1 VEENSK
7 EVVLSKNEYDS
18 IFKIQREILS
28 SIASGAESKILLEM
42 LCKLAEQ
49 LLPNSVASMMYVNKK
64 TGLIS
69 ILSAPSVPEQ
79 GQIALSNLKPGPGSG
94 SCGNAIFRNEA
105 TFVVDTFSD
114 PKWKDLRQVAYDFN
128 ICSCWSMPV
137 RDEKQKPIGTFALSS
152 FEHRKPSQFH
162 KTLLETC
169 ANIAYIVLKN
179 DAQKKVI
186 SKNENRIRLFSRAL
200 QSSAEGI
207 FITDSKNNIVEI
219 NDAFTK
225 ILGYKKAEVI
235 GKNPKILSSGKHD
248 KKFYEDMWEELEK
261 NGYWRGEIINKDKR
275 GNEVIQWVTI
285 NSICDHLGDVQNYLA
300 LFADMTK
307 LKKAEEEIT
316 YLAYH
321 DSLTGLYNGRYL
333 QQQKIE
339 NFLLFLNVDNFSYVN
354 LAYGFDIGDKLLVA
368 ISNELKELCP
378 KQDVFRINSDEFAV
392 NYTENVRAYEKI
404 EKIRT
409 HFNKITFY
417 IDDISLH
424 ITFTYGASE
433 GKSTS
438 LYNSALALKK
448 AKKSGKNQYYIYNEE
463 DDYYEQ
469 NQRKEFLKYNG
480 ILHNALKYDLIK
492 PFFQGIRDNKTKLI
506 NKYEALARIVVDDE
520 VITPYLFLKTAQL
533 SGLLPQI
540 TKIMIDKSFAYMSNN
555 DMQFSL
561 NITENDLN
569 QNYLEDYLLKNA
581 FRYKIAHNRVVL
593 EILEGIS
600 ANGKKDHFEQLNS
613 LKRQGFLIAIDDFG
627 AEYSNFERV
636 LDLDIDFLK
645 IDAKY
650 IKNIDKNSK
659 SYEIVKS
666 IVYFAKSA
674 NIPCIAEFVHNENV
688 QKIVEEL
695 GIEYSQG
702 FYFSEPKDEIS
713 DM

>member
-18 IFKIQREILS
+18 IFKIQREILN
-28 SIASGAESKILLEM
+28 SIASGVESKILLEM

-49 LLPNSVASMMYVNKK
+49 LLPNSVASIMYVNEK

-69 ILSAPSVPEQ
+69 ILSAPSVPKQ
-79 GQIALSNLKPGPGSG
+79 GHLALTNLKPGPGSG

-114 PKWKDLRQVAYDFN
+114 PKWKDLRQLAYDFN

-137 RDEKQKPIGTFALSS
+137 HDGNQKPIGTFALSS
-152 FEHRKPSQFH
+152 FEHRQPSQFH
-162 KTLLETC
+162 KALLETC
-169 ANIAYIVLKN
+169 ANIVYIILKN
-179 DAQKKVI
+179 DNQEKII
-186 SKNENRIRLFSRAL
+186 SQDESRIRLFSRAL
-200 QSSAEGI
+200 QSSTEGI
-207 FITDSKNNIVEI
+207 FITDIDNNIIEI

-225 ILGYKKAEVI
+225 IYGYKKDEVI
-235 GKNPKILSSGKHD
+235 GKNPRIFFTGKNS
-248 KKFYEDMWEELEK
+248 KKFYKDLWEKL
-261 NGYWRGEIINKDKR
+261 NASGYWRGEIVNKTKK
-275 GNEVIQWVTI
+275 GKEITQWVTI
-285 NSICDHLGDVQNYLA
+285 SSICDTSGTLQNYLA
-300 LFADMTK
+300 LLTDITQV
-307 LKKAEEEIT
+307 KKSEEKVA

-321 DSLTGLYNGRYL
+321 DSLTGLYNNTYL
-333 QQQKIE
+333 QKQKIDD
-339 NFLLFLNVDNFSYVN
+339 FLLLLNVDNFSYVN
-354 LAYGFDIGDKLLVA
+354 LAYGFEIGDKLLVA
-368 ISNELKELCP
+368 ISNELKGLCQE
-378 KQDVFRINSDEFAV
+378 QDIYRIDSDEFAI
-392 NYTENVRAYEKI
+392 NYSEDIETYKKI
-404 EKIRT
+404 ERIQK
-409 HFNKITFY
+409 HFNKISFY
-417 IDDISLH
+417 IDEISLN

-438 LYNSALALKK
+438 LYHSALALKK
-448 AKKSGKNQYYIYNEE
+448 AKEIGKNRYYIYSKE
-463 DDYYEQ
+463 DDYAEQ

-480 ILHNALKYDLIK
+480 ILHNALKYDLIQ
-492 PFFQGIRDNKTKLI
+492 PFFQGIRDNKTKKI
-506 NKYEALARIVVDDE
+506 DKYEALVRIVDE
-520 VITPYLFLKTAQL
+520 DEITTPYMFLQTAKL

-540 TKIMIDKSFAYMSNN
+540 TKIMIDKSFKYMSKN

-561 NITENDLN
+561 NITEDDLS
-569 QNYLEDYLLKNA
+569 QNYLEAFLLKMA
-581 FRYKIAHNRVVL
+581 FRYKVDTNRVVL

-600 ANGKKDHFEQLNS
+600 ANGKKNHLKQLNA

-650 IKNIDKNSK
+650 IKNIDTDSR

-666 IVYFAKSA
+666 IVYFAKNT
-674 NIPCIAEFVHNENV
+674 NIPCIAEFVHNKNV

-702 FYFSEPKDEIS
+702 FYFSEPKDTIL
-713 DM
+713 DV